1 MTETHLSER
10 TATLI
15 AHRRPRVLVV
25 GDAILDAWVS
35 GECRRLCREA
45 PAPVLDVTGERY
57 APGGAANTA
66 VNLAALGAATSL
78 VAAIGEDHEGA
89 LLRRELELSGVDTEA
104 LVPVPGRRTVTKRRL
119 VAGGQLLARVDDG
132 DRGPVPEPAAHR
144 LRRAV
149 TAALD
154 RVDAVLVCDY
164 GLGLPRQIL
173 LSALS
178 AQSVPA
184 PLGAWHRPLVA
195 VDAHDPRAWAELR
208 PDLVTP
214 NATETERVLGT
225 PLPADDR
232 IEFLQRHQSDLHR
245 ATGAASVVVTLDRQG
260 TVLLTDGEPAH
271 RTWARPVADNQTA
284 GAGDTFLAATCLGRL
299 VGLPMTG
306 AVELGQAAADVVVHE
321 GGTAVCDTARLAER
335 LGRLRTAVSSEED
348 VAERVA
354 EHRAAGRRIVFTN
367 GCFDLLHAG
376 HIACLNQAKRL
387 GDVLVVAV
395 NSDRGVRRLKGPGRP
410 VHPAGDRAAVLAAL
424 SCVDHV
430 TLFDAD
436 DAIDLIRSLRP
447 DVYVKGGD
455 HALDSIPEAAA
466 VRECGGQVRLLDRL
480 PERSSTAVIDR
491 IRASAG

>member
-1 MTETHLSER
+1 VTDAHLSER

-25 GDAILDAWVS
+25 GDAILDAWVA
-35 GECRRLCREA
+35 GECHRLCREA

-78 VAAIGEDHEGA
+78 VAAIGEDHDGA

-104 LVPVPGRRTVTKRRL
+104 LVPIPGRTTVTKRRL

-164 GLGLPRQIL
+164 GLGLPRQVL

-178 AQSVPA
+178 AQA
-184 PLGAWHRPLVA
+184 GRERPLVA
-195 VDAHDPRAWAELR
+195 VDAHDPTAWAALR

-214 NATETERVLGT
+214 NAAETERVLGT
-225 PLPADDR
+225 PLPTDDR
-232 IEFLQRHQSDLHR
+232 MEFLQRHQPDLHR

-306 AVELGQAAADVVVHE
+306 AVELGQAAADVVVHQ
-321 GGTAVCDTARLAER
+321 GGTAVCHTAHLAER
-335 LGRLRTAVSSEED
+335 LGRLRTAVSSADD
-348 VAERVA
+348 VADRVA
-354 EHRAAGRRIVFTN
+354 EHRRAGRRIVFTN

-430 TLFDAD
+430 TVFDTD

-455 HALDSIPEAAA
+455 HAMESVPEAAA
-466 VRECGGQVRLLDRL
+466 VRECGGEVRLLDRL

>member
-1 MTETHLSER
+1 MTDAHLSER

-15 AHRRPRVLVV
+15 ARRRPRVLVV
-25 GDAILDAWVS
+25 GDAILDAWVA

-78 VAAIGEDHEGA
+78 VAAIGEDHDGA
-89 LLRRELELSGVDTEA
+89 LLRHELELSGVDTEG
-104 LVPVPGRRTVTKRRL
+104 LVPVPGRTTVTKRRL
-119 VAGGQLLARVDDG
+119 VAGGQLLVRVDDG
-132 DRGPVPEPAAHR
+132 DRGLVPEPAAHR

-164 GLGLPRQIL
+164 GLGLPRQVL
-173 LSALS
+173 LSALT
-178 AQSVPA
+178 AQA
-184 PLGAWHRPLVA
+184 GRDRPLVA
-195 VDAHDPRAWAELR
+195 VDAHDPRAWAALR

-214 NATETERVLGT
+214 NAAETERVLGT
-225 PLPADDR
+225 PLPTDDR
-232 IEFLQRHQSDLHR
+232 MEFLQRHQPDLHR

-306 AVELGQAAADVVVHE
+306 AVELGQAAADVVVHQ
-321 GGTAVCDTARLAER
+321 GGTAVCHTARLAER
-335 LGRLRTAVSSEED
+335 LGRLRTAVSSIDD

-354 EHRAAGRRIVFTN
+354 EHRRAGRRIVFTN

-430 TLFDAD
+430 TVFDTD

-455 HALDSIPEAAA
+455 HAMESVPEAAA
-466 VRECGGQVRLLDRL
+466 VRECGGEVRLLDRL